1 MINIVSQNKIFLNW
15 LVIYP
20 QNRSEMEEF
29 IPLEAMMT
37 SRDVTG
43 WPAIVRQIVNKIDF
57 DTVIKCREVSTAFKH
72 FLDNNRNVWIDILDR
87 VRHEYLDLLEVPEPI
102 RRYVSPEEVKND
114 HKSWMVVLEKIKNN
128 GTIEDIIFFGRLMK
142 QSKNL
147 ILFEWGF
154 CPIKCL
160 FSFFDNGDW
169 LMFGFELA
177 ALSMKVF
184 QTFLRLGLEE
194 EDELISRHFDD
205 MIQMINRSQN
215 PEVVEYFMT
224 KLMRFDSIKTR
235 DEIKIFDEDIEYIE
249 YIEYKIRLEERA
261 REVEESNLALLAE
274 MPFFMI

>member
-1 MINIVSQNKIFLNW
+1 
-15 LVIYP
+15 
-20 QNRSEMEEF
+20 
-29 IPLEAMMT
+29 MT

-102 RRYVSPEEVKND
+102 RRYVSPEEVKN
-114 HKSWMVVLEKIKNN
+114 
-128 GTIEDIIFFGRLMK
+128 
-142 QSKNL
+142 L

-194 EDELISRHFDD
+194 EDELISMHFDD